1 MEAIATSGRRVDVL
15 VGPAGTGKTFLAI
28 AKAVEALEEGK
39 ISRIILSR
47 PAVEAIAKEV
57 AVMDRIIADGGT
69 FAGEVVNLRKDGTP
83 VSVFESIT
91 PILDSQKR
99 PQYYLAILTDLTE
112 RKLTEQKLLHVQKLE
127 GLGVMAAGIAHD
139 FNNLLAGMLGYA
151 GLAQDTLGPGHP
163 ARPMLDQ
170 VIKAAQK
177 ATVLTNQM
185 LAYAG
190 KGRFHMEV
198 LVLDRLVED
207 LVPLLRPSLSK
218 KIEIV
223 RRFVI
228 GSDPE
233 STLMI
238 VMASVALAANATC
251 LWLVSRHR
259 HDGAH
264 MKASTIFSTNDVI
277 ANLGVVA
284 AGILVALT
292 GSPYPDLVIG
302 AAIVVVVLLGAR
314 RILRLR

>member
-1 MEAIATSGRRVDVL
+1 MSLRESLFAVPKMDCPSEERMIRVALDGVAGVANISCDLGARRVRVVHAAD
-15 VGPAGTGKTFLAI
+15 ATEI
-28 AKAVEALEEGK
+28 AA
-39 ISRIILSR
+39 R
-47 PAVEAIAKEV
+47 
-57 AVMDRIIADGGT
+57 
-69 FAGEVVNLRKDGTP
+69 
-83 VSVFESIT
+83 
-91 PILDSQKR
+91 
-99 PQYYLAILTDLTE
+99 
-112 RKLTEQKLLHVQKLE
+112 LE
-127 GLGVMAAGIAHD
+127 GLGLGASLIETTDAVRGPAEEVDPVHEGRTLRIVLAINAVMFVAEMTVAWLAQSTG
-139 FNNLLAGMLGYA
+139 LLADSLDMFADAAVY
-151 GLAQDTLGPGHP
+151 GLALYAVGRSARTKLRTAHISGWVQGALGLG
-163 ARPMLDQ
+163 A
-170 VIKAAQK
+170 
-177 ATVLTNQM
+177 
-185 LAYAG
+185 
-190 KGRFHMEV
+190 
-198 LVLDRLVED
+198 LV
-207 LVPLLRPSLSK
+207 
-218 KIEIV
+218 EIV